1 MTLKLL
7 LLKGEKVLAEVPLVV
22 EDEENKEFLEKEI
35 DEMGKNEFK
44 ELSEIFDTL
53 SNQDRLKMLSKM
65 LTSERPVRFV
75 DFMNDL
81 ELNQKLVSDYCR
93 RMIENGLV
101 TSHERGKYEASP
113 QGSSSF
119 MVAMVAL
126 KKILEVLEDEMT
138 D

>member
-1 MTLKLL
+1 MALKLL
-7 LLKGEKVLAEVPLVV
+7 LVKGEKVLAEVPLVAG
-22 EDEENKEFLEKEI
+22 DEQGREFLEKEI
-35 DEMGKNEFK
+35 DELGRHEFK
-44 ELSEIFDTL
+44 ELSGIFDTL

-65 LTSERPVRFV
+65 LTSEGPVRFV

-81 ELNQKLVSDYCR
+81 ELNQKLVSDYCK
-93 RMIENGLV
+93 RMIESGLV
-101 TSHERGKYEASP
+101 TCRERGKYEASP

-126 KKILEVLEDEMT
+126 RKILETLEEEIT

>member
-1 MTLKLL
+1 MSLKLL
-7 LLKGEKVLAEVPLVV
+7 LVKGKRVLAEVPLVV
-22 EDEENKEFLEKEI
+22 GDEENREFLEKQI
-35 DEMGKNEFK
+35 DELGRSELR

-65 LTSERPVRFV
+65 LTSDGPVRFV

-113 QGSSSF
+113 VGLSSF
-119 MVAMVAL
+119 MVATVAL
-126 KKILEVLEDEMT
+126 KKILEILESEAEE
-138 D
+138 